1 MKFKSNFYDIH
12 YDKYRI
18 TSNNAL
24 KIKIFNM
31 FKGFKKKIVKVNK
44 GRIFCRVAGKGP
56 ALLLLHG
63 YPQTHFMWH
72 KIANNLAKSFSVIVA
87 DLRGYGSSF
96 VLESDSK
103 HLNYSKREM
112 ANDMVQLMN
121 KLGYSKFSI
130 AGHDRGGRVAHRLA
144 RDHRKKVIAMSV
156 LDICPTLDM
165 YEKTEMNF
173 AKAYF
178 HWFFL
183 IQPKWLPERMI
194 ESNPKKWMKNCLD
207 KWSGNSKFGKAEEIY
222 LKAFKQSKRIH
233 ATCED
238 YRASATIDLE
248 HDKKDRKK
256 LLNIPIQV
264 LWGKQG
270 VIGKQFNSIKIWKKY
285 TKNKVYGAGIKS
297 GHFIPEQNP
306 KETIKHLKK
315 FFLKYV

>member
-1 MKFKSNFYDIH
+1 
-12 YDKYRI
+12 
-18 TSNNAL
+18 
-24 KIKIFNM
+24 M
-31 FKGFKKKIVKVNK
+31 FKGFKKKFIKVKK
-44 GRIFCRVAGKGP
+44 GKIFCRVGGKGP

-63 YPQTHFMWH
+63 YPQTHIMWH
-72 KIANNLAKSFSVIVA
+72 KIANNLAKNFTIIAA

-96 VLESDSK
+96 VLKSDNK

-112 ANDMVQLMN
+112 AKDMVQLMD
-121 KLGYSKFSI
+121 KLGFKKFFI
-130 AGHDRGGRVAHRLA
+130 VGHDRGGRVAHRLA
-144 RDHRKKVIAMSV
+144 RDFKKRVIAMSV

-165 YEKTEMNF
+165 YEQTEKNF

-194 ESNPKKWMKNCLD
+194 ESDPKKWMKSCLD
-207 KWSGNSKFGKAEEIY
+207 KWSGNSKFGKAEEFY
-222 LKAFKQSKRIH
+222 FKAFKQSKRIH
-233 ATCED
+233 ASCED

-248 HDKKDRKK
+248 HDKKDRNR

-264 LWGKQG
+264 LWGKKG
-270 VIGKQFNSIKIWKKY
+270 IIGKQFKPIKLWQKYSNKKILGVEI
-285 TKNKVYGAGIKS
+285 NS

-315 FFLKYV
+315 FLLKYV